1 VTARGLAIGW
11 LLLAIGFVFGVL
23 LISGLL
29 GASFSFLMWSL
40 FALPLFAA
48 TIIRAAKRKQFNAA
62 RSIAIGVVWGLLIAL
77 SAYVNTNPTAGYVV
91 VPALLL
97 FVFFP
102 LALSAITIRTLL
114 QESSPPGSPSGQIPE
129 APT

>member
-1 VTARGLAIGW
+1 MTARGLAIGW

-48 TIIRAAKRKQFNAA
+48 TIIRAAKRKQFNAP
-62 RSIAIGVVWGLLIAL
+62 RTIAIGLVWGLLIL
-77 SAYVNTNPTAGYVV
+77 VSAYVNTRPAAGYLV

-102 LALSAITIRTLL
+102 LALSAITIRALL
-114 QESSPPGSPSGQIPE
+114 QESLPPG
-129 APT
+129 APAGG